1 MTCCPSPNLNPS
13 KVVSVVEWILAA
25 CFAQENQLAA
35 GRHIAAGRHCSR
47 PTLRQ
52 SELCVK
58 TGGMQSGGMQSG
70 GIAAGHKYH
79 RATFAAGRHCSRAN
93 LQASGA
99 ARRTCSRAN
108 LQQNQLAAGR
118 HCSRAT
124 LRQSEFAGFRKGQKS
139 ISLGRAYVLRPV
151 ANHRRPTEL
160 NSGQVKISPSI
171 SCID

>member
-1 MTCCPSPNLNPS
+1 MSGSWQHVLPRKTNL
-13 KVVSVVEWILAA
+13 
-25 CFAQENQLAA
+25 QQ
-35 GRHIAAGRHCSR
+35 GHIAAGRHCSR
-47 PTLRQ
+47 ATLRQ

-70 GIAAGHKYH
+70 GIAAGHNYN

-108 LQQNQLAAGR
+108 LQQNQLAAGP

-124 LRQSEFAGFRKGQKS
+124 VQQGDTAAERICRLPERPEVDFARPCRRSEACRD
-139 ISLGRAYVLRPV
+139 A
-151 ANHRRPTEL
+151 A
-160 NSGQVKISPSI
+160 PSHASQLESSQNI
-171 SCID
+171 T